1 MEKIWMLKS
10 VYYDCLW
17 YKEWKIEQQAVHTWE
32 ENCSHLLLN
41 LLFLLLSVQFVFQ
54 LIYCIILVLTSSS
67 IYLFEYLL
75 STLLQHQLS
84 FMHFYSTFLF
94 LSRFVLLWRY
104 SYFKSFYF
112 VLKYITFLPETFFF
126 SFCNNVLIKLILKCL
141 ILKKRTVT
149 GWTIKGKTI

>member
-1 MEKIWMLKS
+1 MT
-10 VYYDCLW
+10 DCDIRN
-17 YKEWKIEQQAVHTWE
+17 ER
-32 ENCSHLLLN
+32 LN
-41 LLFLLLSVQFVFQ
+41 SKPY
-54 LIYCIILVLTSSS
+54 IRGKKTARTC
-67 IYLFEYLL
+67 
-75 STLLQHQLS
+75 
-84 FMHFYSTFLF
+84 YSTCFFSSFQYSLYSNWFIVLYWFWRLPLFTYLNICWILCYSISCRLCTFIPLFFF